1 MADIKQTADQ
11 NEYQMGQIGEQ
22 YPQYERMAKALSVN
36 KWQSE
41 KQAMFTENPDLPPD
55 EMYNYELAFEQGK
68 LPVIPQEGD
77 DGFQWLP
84 KEFYRSSSGA
94 RRFSNYDFKTKTNQ
108 YENTTDRMVAQL
120 VKHAY
125 NATFGGFRNRFNA
138 FVGRSFDQAKEDV
151 AGDPMGPPKPVKTFD
166 ERMDDEIQNNW
177 SPFKDKITNPAA
189 TWSGAAETFGAEAV
203 KIVGDITVG
212 NKILGASN
220 AIKLAKGGPTM
231 DRFAARLSEATSPG
245 VVLGEFLYAL
255 DPENKGSLTSSMAK
269 MLEEHWG
276 MAGVAVDE
284 LAKLGGTPVDKLAA
298 WMTRGVYYAADEL
311 KSVDDTLAGQLAIN
325 VIEGALLFEGLRAAY
340 LAGKGMSAP
349 AAKRTK
355 LALENNMKEV
365 ATIQRAF
372 HTGIMPGQ
380 GSLLSNFDS
389 VMTSKGPM
397 SKDMLEANLQKAK
410 DADLVDTASFK
421 QFGWYRGA
429 DGEWRYEVDD
439 SQSKIIKLPEPSGE
453 EMIYGR
459 RAFRPAETMDL
470 PDVIDHPDLFKLY
483 PELKATRVM
492 VLNPASMGTNTIA
505 SYDPVSEMIT
515 LNQKYIQS
523 GSPHEMSQREVLQ
536 TVLHEITHSI
546 QGAEGFALGTNP
558 GAEMITATPR
568 YRSAMDEWNAY
579 LDKWHYQG
587 PRVRV
592 NDDGAIAVTRLGG
605 PRKNA
610 GLAELAV
617 RTNRLTDISNTTG
630 GQIEYLRK
638 YNLESDIYD
647 TYDGIFKNVFGE
659 NMLYTEIRS
668 PDQIYRMSAGETEAR
683 NVEYRRVMTAEQR
696 GNLSPNMTQEFQ
708 NYEQIVN
715 REGGASSSEVTTS
728 SSTKGAK

>member
-1 MADIKQTADQ
+1 
-11 NEYQMGQIGEQ
+11 
-22 YPQYERMAKALSVN
+22 
-36 KWQSE
+36 
-41 KQAMFTENPDLPPD
+41 
-55 EMYNYELAFEQGK
+55 
-68 LPVIPQEGD
+68 
-77 DGFQWLP
+77 
-84 KEFYRSSSGA
+84 
-94 RRFSNYDFKTKTNQ
+94 
-108 YENTTDRMVAQL
+108 
-120 VKHAY
+120 
-125 NATFGGFRNRFNA
+125 
-138 FVGRSFDQAKEDV
+138 
-151 AGDPMGPPKPVKTFD
+151 
-166 ERMDDEIQNNW
+166 
-177 SPFKDKITNPAA
+177 
-189 TWSGAAETFGAEAV
+189 
-203 KIVGDITVG
+203 
-212 NKILGASN
+212 
-220 AIKLAKGGPTM
+220 
-231 DRFAARLSEATSPG
+231 
-245 VVLGEFLYAL
+245 
-255 DPENKGSLTSSMAK
+255 
-269 MLEEHWG
+269 
-276 MAGVAVDE
+276 
-284 LAKLGGTPVDKLAA
+284 
-298 WMTRGVYYAADEL
+298 
-311 KSVDDTLAGQLAIN
+311 
-325 VIEGALLFEGLRAAY
+325 
-340 LAGKGMSAP
+340 
-349 AAKRTK
+349 
-355 LALENNMKEV
+355 
-365 ATIQRAF
+365 
-372 HTGIMPGQ
+372 
-380 GSLLSNFDS
+380 
-389 VMTSKGPM
+389 
-397 SKDMLEANLQKAK
+397 
-410 DADLVDTASFK
+410 
-421 QFGWYRGA
+421 A

-696 GNLSPNMTQEFQ
+696 GNLSPDMTQEFQ